1 MHTFFHISLILL
13 LGVALGLSV
22 RQVRSR
28 IAPPEPIAMYSND
41 APLDEDD
48 EALVESEPLMAPE
61 GWMTEFALTERT
73 GQRVS
78 SDDLLGKPY
87 VVSFFFTTCPS
98 ICVTQN
104 QKVQELQKEFAGTGV
119 RFVSISVDPQ
129 TDTPEALREY
139 AARFGAD
146 PEKWLFMTGDLLY
159 IRRVGAEVFRL
170 PVDEKFHTERFV
182 LVDARGEIVGYYNWP
197 EAKQFQKLKA
207 DIRKQLDEAA

>member
-1 MHTFFHISLILL
+1 MRTFFHISLILL
-13 LGVALGLSV
+13 LGVALGLGL
-22 RQVRSR
+22 RLVRSPTVT
-28 IAPPEPIAMYSND
+28 AEPVTMYSND
-41 APLDEDD
+41 TPLDEDPLP
-48 EALVESEPLMAPE
+48 EGEPLMAPE
-61 GWMTEFALTERT
+61 GWMTDFELTERS
-73 GQRVS
+73 GRAIS

-104 QKVQELQKEFAGTGV
+104 QKVQELQKEFAGTEV
-119 RFVSISVDPQ
+119 RFLSISVDPQ

-182 LVDARGEIVGYYNWP
+182 LVDPQGEIVGYYNWP
-197 EAKQFQKLKA
+197 EEKQFQELKA
-207 DIRKQLDEAA
+207 DIRQQLDKAT